1 MKFWIFG
8 RKAEA
13 APQQKR
19 HPNTRTPPAFGGGKR
34 KRMFAAAEQD
44 RLAMEWGTTPIGADD
59 VIMRNWQA
67 ITARAQEQVANNDYG
82 RQYLRMCVNNIV
94 GEKGIQMQARSKGQD
109 GTLDS
114 QANAAI
120 EACWKEWSKGKNC
133 DVAGKK
139 SLREFQKLAIKSAAT
154 TGEFFIRLATGAEAG
169 PMGFAIQL
177 IPSWR
182 VPVEMVVNRMP
193 NSTNFIRFGIEYT
206 QYGRP
211 VAYYFTTTMADEDR
225 FMYSGKPFVRIPAEE
240 IAHGYIED
248 IANQKRGL
256 SWLATSL
263 VRMRQ
268 LNGMEEAALVNARVG
283 ASKMAFMTFKDG
295 ENGPE
300 YDEDDPPVVNV
311 EPGELDILPQGASIE
326 KWDPQYPAGE
336 YAQFTKDQ
344 KRGAAAGMGVSYNN
358 LAQDLEGVN
367 FSSIRQG
374 TLDERETWKD
384 LQEWLTEEMMQK
396 IFDSWLI
403 NMLLG
408 GKILLDNGKP
418 LSPLK
423 LVKYQAV
430 LWQGRRWA
438 WIDPVSDVDASIK
451 AKNAMLKSPSELIRD
466 GGKDPDEV
474 WTQTAGDIAN
484 QLEKLIAG
492 GMSKKNAEIIVMK
505 GYGVDYQLLQ
515 EKTDE
520 KAPNGDNLQ
529 PAGK

>member
-8 RKAEA
+8 RKAET
-13 APQQKR
+13 APPQKR
-19 HPNTRTPPAFGGGKR
+19 HPNLRQPPKFTGGR

-44 RLAMEWGTTPIGADD
+44 RLAMEWGSTPMGADD
-59 VIMRNWQA
+59 VIARNWLP
-67 ITARAQEQVANNDYG
+67 ITARSQEQAANNDFG
-82 RQYLRMCVNNIV
+82 RNYLRMCVNNIV
-94 GEKGIQMQARSKGQD
+94 GEKGIQLQARSKGND
-109 GTLDS
+109 GNLDT

-154 TGEFFIRLATGAEAG
+154 TGEFFVRFATGQEAG

-182 VPVEMVVNRMP
+182 VPVEMVINRMP
-193 NSTNFIRFGIEYT
+193 NSTNFVRFGIEYT

-211 VAYYFTTTMADEDR
+211 VAYYFTTTLADEDR
-225 FMYSGKPFVRIPAEE
+225 FMYSGKPYVRIPAEE

-256 SWLATSL
+256 SWMATSL
-263 VRMRQ
+263 IRMRQ
-268 LNGMEEAALVNARVG
+268 LNGMEEAALINARVG
-283 ASKMAFMTFKDG
+283 ASKTAFMTFKEG
-295 ENGPE
+295 ESGPE
-300 YDEDDPPVVNV
+300 YDEDDPPVISV

-326 KWDPQYPAGE
+326 TIDYQYPAGE
-336 YAQFTKDQ
+336 YGVFTKDQ
-344 KRGAAAGMGVSYNN
+344 KRGMASGLGVSYHN
-358 LAQDLEGVN
+358 LSNDLEGVN

-384 LQEWLTEEMMQK
+384 LQEWLTEELMQR
-396 IFDSWLI
+396 IYDVWLV

-408 GKILLDNGKP
+408 GKIVMENGKT

-423 LVKYQAV
+423 LVKYQSV
-430 LWQGRRWA
+430 LWQSRRWD
-438 WIDPVSDVDASIK
+438 WIDPEKDVNASIK
-451 AKNAMLKSPSELIRD
+451 AKNALLKSPSDIIRD
-466 GGKDPDEV
+466 GGEDPDEV
-474 WTQTAGDIAN
+474 WTQTAKDIAS
-484 QLEKLIAG
+484 QMEKLTAG
-492 GMSKKNAEIIVMK
+492 GLDNKNAQILVMK

-520 KAPNGDNLQ
+520 KAPNGDNRQ
-529 PAGK
+529 PAGE